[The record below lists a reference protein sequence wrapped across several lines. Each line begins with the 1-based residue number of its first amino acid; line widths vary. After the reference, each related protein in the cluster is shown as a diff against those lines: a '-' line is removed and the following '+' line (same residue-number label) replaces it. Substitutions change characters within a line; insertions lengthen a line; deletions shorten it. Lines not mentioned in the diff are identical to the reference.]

1 MVTGLLSYSSYYEEY
16 LALVLCASR
25 MAKTWEKFLLVH
37 RKLMK
42 WKVQNHSKTKL
53 LAWGCVN
60 RLRAV
65 QGNAPEKE
73 TE

>member
-25 MAKTWEKFLLVH
+25 MAKTWEKFLLVR

-60 RLRAV
+60 RLRVV